1 MALRIPCKFLRGF
14 SNALLSL
21 YRVTMS
27 ERETIKWK
35 QDFFYGLYLND
46 IEMGFYIPNL

>member
-1 MALRIPCKFLRGF
+1 
-14 SNALLSL
+14 
-21 YRVTMS
+21 MS

-46 IEMGFYIPNL
+46 IEMEFYIT